1 MIPWKKFQYEKH
13 TGQQHAQIEFVKP
26 VSNAQY
32 DPMKENS
39 TPMNLEIYFK
49 IFKGEREVPFTQK
62 FVSPIKGNNLFTKLA
77 DLAGLEL
84 NDEQEG
90 EPIDEQELV
99 GLECIV
105 EFKENDRGYTNI
117 VEVYPLRTAAPAEPV
132 ATTEPKDEDYPEFL
146 NE

>member
-1 MIPWKKFQYEKH
+1 MIQWKKFQYEKH

-26 VSNAQY
+26 VSNNQY
-32 DPMKENS
+32 DPEKENS

-49 IFKGEREVPFTQK
+49 IFKGTREVPFTQK

-90 EPIDEQELV
+90 EPIDEQQLV

-117 VEVYPLRTAAPAEPV
+117 VEVYPLPKAGPAE
-132 ATTEPKDEDYPEFL
+132 ATQPKDEDYPDFL